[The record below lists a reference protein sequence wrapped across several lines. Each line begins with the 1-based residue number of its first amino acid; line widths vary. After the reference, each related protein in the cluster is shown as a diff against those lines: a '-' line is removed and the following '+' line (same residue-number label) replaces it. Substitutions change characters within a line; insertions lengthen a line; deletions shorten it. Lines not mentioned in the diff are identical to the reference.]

1 MAEILAIECI
11 YRLAATGRSF
21 QKGKGGGGGQ
31 FWMFDVQFS
40 SIFATAA
47 KQPAAFDEIDQ
58 TELCT
63 VGSQIRHKGACR
75 ICSESLPLAH

>member
-31 FWMFDVQFS
+31 FWMFDVQFFVNFCNS
-40 SIFATAA
+40 
-47 KQPAAFDEIDQ
+47 
-58 TELCT
+58 
-63 VGSQIRHKGACR
+63 G
-75 ICSESLPLAH
+75 